1 VQQVWRGAAQRVERL
16 YFMARFGG
24 QVARRTAPL
33 NVMSHDDWETIE
45 LDPQLGEYVYMNAK
59 TAAQRQ
65 AEREDRELAAGR
77 VHWNHWVRTDIAPPP
92 PTPYDGDRTP
102 DAR

>member
-1 VQQVWRGAAQRVERL
+1 MGHAHNDMAQRP
-16 YFMARFGG
+16 
-24 QVARRTAPL
+24 APL
-33 NVMSHDDWETIE
+33 NVMSYDGWASIE
-45 LDPQLGEYVYMNAK
+45 LCPQIGEYVFMNAK

-65 AEREDRELAAGR
+65 AERKARELAAGR

>member
-1 VQQVWRGAAQRVERL
+1 
-16 YFMARFGG
+16 M
-24 QVARRTAPL
+24 ARRTAPL

-59 TAAQRQ
+59 TTAQRQ

-77 VHWNHWVRTDIAPPP
+77 VQLKRRVRYDITPP